1 MGMLQ
6 TCWGSAEGFMRSY
19 KGTANPDRIDKSA
32 ECFKELAKVW
42 NK

>member
-1 MGMLQ
+1 MLH
-6 TCWGSAEGFMRSY
+6 TCWGSAEGFMTSY
-19 KGTANPDRIDKSA
+19 KGTAERVDKSA